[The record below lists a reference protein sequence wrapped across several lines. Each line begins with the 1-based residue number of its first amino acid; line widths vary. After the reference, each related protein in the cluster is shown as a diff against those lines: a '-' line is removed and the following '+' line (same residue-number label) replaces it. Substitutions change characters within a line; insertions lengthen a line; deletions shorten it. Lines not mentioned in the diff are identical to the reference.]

1 MCLKSA
7 RRQQTI
13 VPVLDLEIGG
23 GEFITMAGPC
33 SVETEFQLMATAN
46 HVRRAGARILRGG
59 AFKPRSSPYA
69 FQGLGLEGLKMLA
82 RAREES
88 GLAIVTEVMS
98 EDDVPMVAEY
108 ADILQIGTRNM
119 ENYSLLEAAARSG
132 RPILLKR
139 GMVATMADLLRSA
152 QVILDNGNP
161 NVILC
166 ERGIRTFE
174 TAMRNTFDVAAI
186 ALLKQISHLP
196 VIADPSHAAGHRDLV
211 PALARI
217 AVAAGADGLL
227 VEVHPN
233 PDKAWSDGEQ
243 SLDFAGFDEMMA
255 DRSSRGSRCA
265 MSLRERELSRR
276 ETVGMRLDGGG
287 WMRSCCQSAC
297 DCRGGCIADSGLRIL
312 RIAQMRP
319 AERPAIVGHHCHRR
333 AGLRAAGGVARS
345 KSDFPRARN
354 CCWFTR
360 AKRSRW

>member
-1 MCLKSA
+1 VRDTWHERFADSPDVLKSA
-7 RRQQTI
+7 RREQTV
-13 VPVLDLEIGG
+13 VPVLDLQIGG
-23 GEFITMAGPC
+23 AEFITMAGPC

-69 FQGLGLEGLKMLA
+69 FQGHGMEGLKMLA

-132 RPILLKR
+132 RPVLLKR
-139 GMVATMADLLRSA
+139 GMVATIADWLRSA
-152 QVILDNGNP
+152 QLILDNGNP

-174 TAMRNTFDVAAI
+174 TATRNTFDVAAI

-196 VIADPSHAAGHRDLV
+196 VIADPSHAAGHRELV
-211 PALARI
+211 PALART

-227 VEVHPN
+227 VEVHPH
-233 PDKAWSDGEQ
+233 PEKAWSDGEQ
-243 SLDFAGFDEMMA
+243 SLDFAGFDAMMYGLEPWLEL
-255 DRSSRGSRCA
+255 RGQ
-265 MSLRERELSRR
+265 ELERR
-276 ETVGMRLDGGG
+276 EGIGTEPMEAVG
-287 WMRSCCQSAC
+287 
-297 DCRGGCIADSGLRIL
+297 
-312 RIAQMRP
+312 
-319 AERPAIVGHHCHRR
+319 
-333 AGLRAAGGVARS
+333 
-345 KSDFPRARN
+345 
-354 CCWFTR
+354 
-360 AKRSRW
+360 

>member
-1 MCLKSA
+1 MRDSWNERFAESPDVLKSA
-7 RRQQTI
+7 ERQQTV

-23 GEFITMAGPC
+23 DEFITMAGPC

-59 AFKPRSSPYA
+59 AFKPRSSPYS
-69 FQGLGLEGLKMLA
+69 FQGWGLDGLKMLS
-82 RAREES
+82 RARDES
-88 GLAIVTEVMS
+88 GLAIVTEVMQ
-98 EDDVPMVAEY
+98 EDDVSMVADY

-119 ENYSLLEAAARSG
+119 ENYALLEAAARSG
-132 RPILLKR
+132 RPVLLKR
-139 GMVATMADLLRSA
+139 GMAATIAEWLRSA
-152 QVILDNGNP
+152 QLILDCGNP

-217 AVAAGADGLL
+217 AVAAGSDGLL

-243 SLDFAGFDEMMA
+243 SLDFAGFDAMM
-255 DRSSRGSRCA
+255 DGLEPWIELRSLELRPIARGDAAVRSMEA
-265 MSLRERELSRR
+265 
-276 ETVGMRLDGGG
+276 VG
-287 WMRSCCQSAC
+287 
-297 DCRGGCIADSGLRIL
+297 
-312 RIAQMRP
+312 
-319 AERPAIVGHHCHRR
+319 
-333 AGLRAAGGVARS
+333 
-345 KSDFPRARN
+345 
-354 CCWFTR
+354 
-360 AKRSRW
+360 

>member
-1 MCLKSA
+1 VCDIWRERFSDSPDVLKSA
-7 RRQQTI
+7 RLEQTI
-13 VPVLDLEIGG
+13 VSVLDLEIEIGG
-23 GEFITMAGPC
+23 DEFITMAGPC

-46 HVRRAGARILRGG
+46 HVRRGGARILRGG
-59 AFKPRSSPYA
+59 AFKPRSSPYS
-69 FQGLGLEGLKMLA
+69 FQGLGLDGLKMLA
-82 RAREES
+82 RARKES

-139 GMVATMADLLRSA
+139 GMSATIAELLRSA
-152 QVILDNGNP
+152 QLILDNGNR

-196 VIADPSHAAGHRDLV
+196 VIADPSHAAGHRELV

-217 AVAAGADGLL
+217 GVAAGADGLL

-243 SLDFAGFDEMMA
+243 SLDFAGFDEMMEGIEPFLA
-255 DRSSRGSRCA
+255 LRRQERLRG
-265 MSLRERELSRR
+265 
-276 ETVGMRLDGGG
+276 ETIGPRLMEAVG
-287 WMRSCCQSAC
+287 
-297 DCRGGCIADSGLRIL
+297 
-312 RIAQMRP
+312 
-319 AERPAIVGHHCHRR
+319 
-333 AGLRAAGGVARS
+333 
-345 KSDFPRARN
+345 
-354 CCWFTR
+354 
-360 AKRSRW
+360 

>member
-1 MCLKSA
+1 VREDWRKLFAESPDCLKSA

-23 GEFITMAGPC
+23 GDFITMAGPC

-69 FQGLGLEGLKMLA
+69 FQGLGLEGLKMLS

-88 GLAIVTEVMS
+88 GLAIVTEVLS
-98 EDDVPMVAEY
+98 EEDAPMVAEY

-119 ENYSLLEAAARSG
+119 ENYTLLEVAAHTG
-132 RPILLKR
+132 RPVLLKR
-139 GMVATMADLLRSA
+139 GMAATIVDWLRSA
-152 QVILDNGNP
+152 QLILDHGNP

-174 TAMRNTFDVAAI
+174 TAMRNTFDVSAI
-186 ALLKQISHLP
+186 ALLKQVSHLP
-196 VIADPSHAAGHRDLV
+196 VIADPSHAAGHSDLV

-217 AVAAGADGLL
+217 AVAAGADGLI

-233 PDKAWSDGEQ
+233 PAKAWSDGSQ

-255 DRSSRGSRCA
+255 DLEPWLA
-265 MSLRERELSRR
+265 LRDREQSRR
-276 ETVGMRLDGGG
+276 
-287 WMRSCCQSAC
+287 
-297 DCRGGCIADSGLRIL
+297 
-312 RIAQMRP
+312 RP
-319 AERPAIVGHHCHRR
+319 EVAWRK
-333 AGLRAAGGVARS
+333 AAPVRVMEAVR
-345 KSDFPRARN
+345 
-354 CCWFTR
+354 
-360 AKRSRW
+360 